1 MIRKILFSDLKSAA
15 SGCMLI
21 RPIQKKQG
29 ADTMQRAITVLK
41 DGRCILVLSIYA
53 KCGHHTASMKVVHM
67 PDPVKDGVSET
78 RFHSHRFYELAVIL
92 RGRGVH
98 RIGKDSFPI
107 RPGLVY
113 LLQPGEYHKYE
124 YTEQLTLLTFMFDP
138 IFLRR
143 FRKELK
149 VLPGYPLLFG
159 GNDGGRHPEYQLDFA
174 LLADLDL
181 QSNFLAKYELDNTPG
196 NDLLLTAGMLHVLV
210 LILQAA
216 GRDKRSS
223 PVGDIGAAVS
233 YMNRNYYR
241 EITLGELA
249 RMSNLS
255 VSSFCRKFCREF
267 QEPPIQWLLK
277 LRLRNSIR
285 YLVRSDMTIHEIA
298 KAVGFS
304 DPFYYSRQFR
314 KFLGCTPSVYRER
327 NHGLIHTVSEEDV
340 STEYSSPEF

>member
-1 MIRKILFSDLKSAA
+1 MPKKNASKPRKGNVISKDGK
-15 SGCMLI
+15 CMLVFS
-21 RPIQKKQG
+21 
-29 ADTMQRAITVLK
+29 A
-41 DGRCILVLSIYA
+41 YA
-53 KCGHHTASMKVVHM
+53 KPGHHAASMKVVHM
-67 PDPVKDGVSET
+67 VDPDKDGVSET

-92 RGRGVH
+92 RGRGTH
-98 RIGKDSFPI
+98 RIGKDVFPI
-107 RPGLVY
+107 RPGLVC
-113 LLQPGEYHKYE
+113 LLQPGEFHKYE
-124 YTEQLTLLTFMFDP
+124 YTEQLTLLTFMFDSV
-138 IFLRR
+138 FLRR

-149 VLPGYPLLFG
+149 ALPGYPLLFE
-159 GNDGGRHPEYQLDFA
+159 GGRHPEYQLDFA

-196 NDLLLTAGMLHVLV
+196 NDLLLTAGMLHVIV

-216 GRDKRSS
+216 GRAEHSS
-223 PVGDIGAAVS
+223 PIGDIGAAVS

-241 EITLGELA
+241 EITLRELA
-249 RMSNLS
+249 GMSNLS

-285 YLVRSDMTIHEIA
+285 YLVRSDMSIHEIA

-314 KFLGCTPSVYRER
+314 KFFGCTPSAYREH
-327 NHGLIHTVSEEDV
+327 NHGLLHMVSEKDA
-340 STEYSSPEF
+340 STEYRSPEI